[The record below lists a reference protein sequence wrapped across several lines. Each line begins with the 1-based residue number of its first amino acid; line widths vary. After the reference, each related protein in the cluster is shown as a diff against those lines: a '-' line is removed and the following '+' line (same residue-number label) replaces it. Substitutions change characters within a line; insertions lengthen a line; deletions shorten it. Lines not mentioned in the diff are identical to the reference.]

1 MKKQT
6 AYILIVALIAL
17 QIYSLTQIISLQN
30 DLENTQETLHSIDN
44 RLNSQISNIYHT
56 ITKKL
61 EEEASKI
68 HTSSV
73 TVGALN
79 TDTLKVPIT
88 FTVEPKTITKSL
100 EVLLDFDG
108 EIISLEQSGTQF
120 FVTKDLGISETAFP
134 KIILQDQGVKH
145 LEEHRGLNVSRI
157 KESIFPNIFA
167 HFSGT
172 TKYSSGEYSEKGFI
186 DIEYIG
192 ANEDNYF
199 KEMKYVVKVDNE
211 KINEKMIPIVDEKQN
226 IDSISIEIDG
236 EYSLEKGQTLT
247 GNIVAI
253 DALGFVHEYLVVHYV
268 GDSNDQREPYSDKLS
283 IKAPNGETVY
293 LFDEMDYKNH
303 N

>member
-108 EIISLEQSGTQF
+108 EIISLEKSGTQF

-145 LEEHRGLNVSRI
+145 LDEHRGLNVSRI

-199 KEMKYVVKVDNE
+199 KEMKYVVKVDNK
-211 KINEKMIPIVDEKQN
+211 KINEKMISIVDEKQN

>member
-30 DLENTQETLHSIDN
+30 DLENTQVTLHSIDN

-108 EIISLEQSGTQF
+108 EIISLEKSGTQF

-211 KINEKMIPIVDEKQN
+211 KINEKMISIVDEKQN

>member
-30 DLENTQETLHSIDN
+30 DLENTQVTLHSIDN

-108 EIISLEQSGTQF
+108 EIISLEKSGTQF
-120 FVTKDLGISETAFP
+120 FVT
-134 KIILQDQGVKH
+134 
-145 LEEHRGLNVSRI
+145 
-157 KESIFPNIFA
+157 
-167 HFSGT
+167 
-172 TKYSSGEYSEKGFI
+172 
-186 DIEYIG
+186 
-192 ANEDNYF
+192 
-199 KEMKYVVKVDNE
+199 
-211 KINEKMIPIVDEKQN
+211 
-226 IDSISIEIDG
+226 
-236 EYSLEKGQTLT
+236 
-247 GNIVAI
+247 
-253 DALGFVHEYLVVHYV
+253 
-268 GDSNDQREPYSDKLS
+268 
-283 IKAPNGETVY
+283 
-293 LFDEMDYKNH
+293 
-303 N
+303 

>member
-88 FTVEPKTITKSL
+88 FTVEPKTITESL

-199 KEMKYVVKVDNE
+199 KEMKYVVKVDNK
-211 KINEKMIPIVDEKQN
+211 KINEKMISIVDEKQN

>member
-88 FTVEPKTITKSL
+88 FTVEPKTITESL

-199 KEMKYVVKVDNE
+199 KEMKYVVKVDNK
-211 KINEKMIPIVDEKQN
+211 KINEKMISIVDEKQN
-226 IDSISIEIDG
+226 INSISIEIDG

>member
-199 KEMKYVVKVDNE
+199 KEMKYVVKVDNK
-211 KINEKMIPIVDEKQN
+211 KINEKMISIVDEKQN

>member
-30 DLENTQETLHSIDN
+30 DLENTQVTLHSIDN

-108 EIISLEQSGTQF
+108 EIISLEKSGTQF

-199 KEMKYVVKVDNE
+199 KEMKYVVKVDNK
-211 KINEKMIPIVDEKQN
+211 KINEKMISIVDEKQN